1 MINVDREI
9 SNVLVNP
16 LWEDIAWLSV
26 MDYFLA
32 RDGDVTSEILDEHLA
47 VTKKVTREDWD
58 RIRFLRDAMTPA
70 HRAQIVDALD
80 AAPREG
86 LVELLA
92 FTCETSREFKAALRK
107 AGAGKSLQRAIDY
120 GMRRFVDEPAVRT
133 VLWKR
138 AKPYATT
145 AARGKW
151 NNEGE
156 HAWRALYVTDT
167 REGADAMKESIAGT
181 WIYTNAP
188 LKERFCW
195 AAAKRV
201 RLMTHGKRAL
211 PPLVVAMQESYTGEE
226 ITLSAAMLGGKA
238 VLKHVEAKWKEY
250 SRYGIDNNPA
260 RTALGGLLALAPRTK
275 AYQDAANKV
284 VPKLMKEDVIGWDD
298 IGLVH
303 GIVVGIE
310 AGRVKTLHPLLE
322 KIAKWK
328 YKPPGYDAHGAERAL
343 LAAEL
348 VRRRARR
355 TLDAG

>member
-1 MINVDREI
+1 MNDVAREI
-9 SNVLVNP
+9 ANVLVNP

-32 RDGDVTSEILDEHLA
+32 RDGDVTTEILDEHLA
-47 VTKKVTREDWD
+47 VTGKVTREDWE
-58 RIRFLRDAMTPA
+58 RIQFLRGAMTPA
-70 HRAQIVDALD
+70 YRTQIVDALD

-107 AGAGKSLQRAIDY
+107 AGADKSLQRAIDY
-120 GMRRFVDEPAVRT
+120 GLRRFVDEPAVRAQ
-133 VLWKR
+133 LWKR

-145 AARGKW
+145 AGRGKW
-151 NNEGE
+151 NTDGE

-167 REGADAMKESIAGT
+167 REGADAMKVSIAGT

-188 LKERFCW
+188 VKERFCW

-211 PPLVVAMQESYTGEE
+211 PPLVEAMQESYTGEE
-226 ITLSAAMLGGKA
+226 ITLSAALIGGKA
-238 VLKHVEAKWKEY
+238 VLPHLEAKWKEY
-250 SRYGIDNNPA
+250 TQYGLDNNPA

-275 AYQDAANKV
+275 AYTDAAKKV
-284 VPKLMKEDVIGWDD
+284 IPKLMKEDLLGWDD
-298 IGLVH
+298 IGLVN

-310 AGRVKTLHPLLE
+310 AGRVKALSPLLE
-322 KIAKWK
+322 KLAKWK
-328 YKPPGYDAHGAERAL
+328 YKAPGYDPHGAERAR

-355 TLDAG
+355 ALDAG